1 MALQS
6 LNLGTA
12 ANDGTGDNLRVG
24 GDKINDNFAEIYSA
38 FGNGSTLS
46 SLAVTAL
53 NGATA
58 NEIVT
63 VGSTTTELDAE
74 SGLTFDGS
82 TLAVTGNIT
91 ATTITL
97 SNDAGLIVP
106 DAGNIGSAS
115 ATDAMQIS
123 SGGIVTFKDDILL
136 KNDGTIGSAGTAA
149 AMTIDSDGIVAFGD
163 DIKIKDGGTIGT
175 ATDADAITIAAAGA
189 VTFSQRDVHS
199 SGITVADDGQIG
211 SASDA
216 DAIAISAAGITT
228 FSQKDV
234 HSVGLS
240 VKNGSTSAG
249 FIEFFENSGNGT
261 NKVTL
266 IGPAST
272 GDVTLTLGSAAG
284 TVATTADIAGEA
296 TALAIALG

>member
-6 LNLGTA
+6 INIGTA

-24 GDKINDNFAEIYSA
+24 GDKINDNFSEIYTA

-46 SLAVTAL
+46 SLAVTAM

-74 SGLTFDGS
+74 ANLTFDGS

-97 SNDAGLIVP
+97 SNDSGLIVP
-106 DAGNIGSAS
+106 DDGNVGSAS

-123 SGGIVTFKDDILL
+123 SAGIVTFKDDIL
-136 KNDGTIGSAGTAA
+136 
-149 AMTIDSDGIVAFGD
+149 
-163 DIKIKDGGTIGT
+163 IKDDGTIGT
-175 ATDADAITIAAAGA
+175 ASDADAITIAAAGA

-199 SGITVADDGQIG
+199 SGITVADGGQIG

-216 DAIAISAAGITT
+216 DAITIASGGGVT
-228 FSQKDV
+228 FSQKSV
-234 HSVGLS
+234 HSASLQ
-240 VKNGSTSAG
+240 VKNGATSAG
-249 FIEFFENSGNGT
+249 FIEFFEDSDNGT

-272 GDVTLTLGSAAG
+272 GDVTLTLGSTAG
-284 TVATTADIAGEA
+284 TIATTADIAGEA

>member
-6 LNLGTA
+6 INIGTA

-24 GDKINDNFAEIYSA
+24 GDKINDNFSEIYTA
-38 FGNGSTLS
+38 FGDGSTLS
-46 SLAVTAL
+46 SLAVTAM

-58 NEIVT
+58 NELVT

-74 SGLTFDGS
+74 ANLTFDGS

-91 ATTITL
+91 VP
-97 SNDAGLIVP
+97 NDG
-106 DAGNIGSAS
+106 DIGSVG
-115 ATDAMQIS
+115 ATDAIQIS
-123 SGGIVTFKDDILL
+123 SAGIVTFKDDLLIKDGGTIGNASVADVMTLASTGIVTFKDDIL
-136 KNDGTIGSAGTAA
+136 
-149 AMTIDSDGIVAFGD
+149 
-163 DIKIKDGGTIGT
+163 IKDDGTIGT
-175 ATDADAITIAAAGA
+175 ASDADAITIAAAGA

-199 SGITVADDGQIG
+199 SGITVADGGQIG

-216 DAIAISAAGITT
+216 DAITIASGGGVT
-228 FSQKDV
+228 FSQKSV
-234 HSVGLS
+234 HSASLQ
-240 VKNGSTSAG
+240 VKNGATSAG
-249 FIEFFENSGNGT
+249 FIEFFEDSDNGT

-272 GDVTLTLGSAAG
+272 GDVTLTLGSTAG
-284 TVATTADIAGEA
+284 TIATTADIAGEA